1 MNPLRLA
8 ARQRARLPLD
18 GQIAEADFE
27 QVADAI
33 AQLAHHDR
41 RPRRDF
47 GDRLNLVEPRD
58 EVANREPPDSGDR
71 HAVHQHVER
80 LGLELC
86 ASACGAGDEAPILRQ
101 QNPHVSLVAPP
112 FEPLEE
118 AVHAGPLVFV
128 PLRARTLVAV
138 EQPGALLVGHLAI
151 RRRRADFPA
160 PRQLEHP
167 LVHLA
172 IRRRP
177 PRRDQPVAHR
187 AAVIGNH
194 LVEIELDRAAEA
206 FAFGTRADRTVRRK
220 QRRGRLGKRRGASR
234 AVEAPIEIDRADAV
248 RIAVVALDAHRSRA
262 SRAEVECLLERLAH
276 AFDHA
281 LAFVVHRDP
290 IDDHHHRAVNRRLR
304 LLRSPVLRLGRNRA
318 RRELRRLGDR
328 VVGVNAMVPV
338 LNQVA
343 GRVGN
348 RSRSRLERRQHH
360 VEPRRRQDLRARALD
375 RVAADLAAAFRTY
388 RAPDRRE
395 QQPQVVA
402 DFGDGA
408 DRRAR
413 ILDRVLLA
421 QRERRRNLG
430 NRIDVRPLH
439 PLQEQP
445 RVSRKTLHVAP
456 LALGINGVEDETR
469 LARSRHSGDDGQLLA
484 GNFERNI
491 SQVVS
496 ARAPD
501 TD

>member
-80 LGLELC
+80 FGLELC

-118 AVHAGPLVFV
+118 AVHARPLVFV

-187 AAVIGNH
+187 AAVIRKH

-206 FAFGTRADRTVRRK
+206 FAFGTRADRAVRRK
-220 QRRGRLGKRRGASR
+220 QRGGRLGKRRGASR

-248 RIAVVALDAHRSRA
+248 RIAVIALDAHRSRA
-262 SRAEVECLLERLAH
+262 SRAEVERLLERLAH

-304 LLRSPVLRLGRNRA
+304 LLRSPVLRLGRDRA
-318 RRELRRLGDR
+318 RGELRRLGDR
-328 VVGVNAMVPV
+328 VVGVNAMVAV

-343 GRVGN
+343 GGVGN
-348 RSRSRLERRQHH
+348 RARSRLERRQHH
-360 VEPRRRQDLRARALD
+360 VEPRRRQDLRARTLD
-375 RVAADLAAAFRTY
+375 RVAADFAAAFRTY

-408 DRRAR
+408 DRRSR
-413 ILDRVLLA
+413 ILD
-421 QRERRRNLG
+421 
-430 NRIDVRPLH
+430 
-439 PLQEQP
+439 
-445 RVSRKTLHVAP
+445 
-456 LALGINGVEDETR
+456 
-469 LARSRHSGDDGQLLA
+469 
-484 GNFERNI
+484 
-491 SQVVS
+491 
-496 ARAPD
+496 
-501 TD
+501 